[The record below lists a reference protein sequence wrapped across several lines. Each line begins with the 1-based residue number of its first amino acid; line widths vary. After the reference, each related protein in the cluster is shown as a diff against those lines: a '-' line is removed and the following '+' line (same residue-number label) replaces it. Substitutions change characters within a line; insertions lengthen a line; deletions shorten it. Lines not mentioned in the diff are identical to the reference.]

1 MLSRETIQNI
11 QYIKV
16 TSGMLEDIDFTPNP
30 LFTIKAAQLKA
41 EKDAEQSETPTQ
53 SDNVKIIP
61 RHRHSVFRWG
71 LQSDNQV
78 NTKSQDDDNPQVSAD
93 KSPDLDEGYDTQQ
106 ANNTQMMID
115 KASKL
120 TTKANSV
127 KTNSTTKPHYDDY
140 TD

>member
-1 MLSRETIQNI
+1 MAIMLSREIIQNI

-16 TSGMLEDIDFTPNP
+16 TSGMMEDIDFTLNP

-61 RHRHSVFRWG
+61 RHKHSVFRSG
-71 LQSDNQV
+71 LQSDTQ
-78 NTKSQDDDNPQVSAD
+78 SQDDDNPQVSAD
-93 KSPDLDEGYDTQQ
+93 KSPDLDEGYNTQQ
-106 ANNTQMMID
+106 ANNMQMMIV
-115 KASKL
+115 KANKL
-120 TTKANSV
+120 TTKANSL
-127 KTNSTTKPHYDDY
+127 KTNSTTKHHNDDY